1 MQDSTKAVKR
11 QFAPEFSQ
19 DAYKAMLKQE
29 FHIGDYTAHPN
40 APQELSEEARGHM
53 VTLLEELNFLKRYKE
68 ETLYLALSIADRYLV
83 RVTVAQTVPPCL
95 ITLAVVA
102 TLIAAKIEQPISPSF
117 IRMAHLVKEEWGVEI
132 SKKELID
139 LEDRVLLTLDF
150 ELHHVSPLPFL
161 DRFLRLYGLDLSP
174 NQAEC
179 AP

>member
-1 MQDSTKAVKR
+1 
-11 QFAPEFSQ
+11 
-19 DAYKAMLKQE
+19 MLKQE

-117 IRMAHLVKEEWGVEI
+117 VRMTHLVKEEWGVEI

-161 DRFLRLYGLDLSP
+161 DRYLRLYGLDLSP